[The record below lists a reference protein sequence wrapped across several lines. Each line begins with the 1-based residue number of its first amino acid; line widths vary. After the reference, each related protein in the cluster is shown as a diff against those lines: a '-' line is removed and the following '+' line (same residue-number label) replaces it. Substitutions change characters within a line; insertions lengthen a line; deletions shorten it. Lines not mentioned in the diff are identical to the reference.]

1 MKKIYDCV
9 VIGAG
14 VAGMTAAIYLKR
26 ANIDFILL
34 EKGVPGGQINKSS
47 NIENY
52 PGFKKVDGPTLA
64 FNIYE
69 QIEKLG
75 VDYKYGDVKEVRD
88 SENYKVVCT
97 DKEEFVTKTVIIA
110 TGRRPRELGL
120 ANEKKLL
127 GSGISYCAYCDGMLY
142 KNKDVIIIGGGN
154 SALEEALYIADI
166 ANKVYIVHRS
176 SEYRADQFLIDKVNK
191 KENIIKYF
199 NKEVIDILEQDDK
212 FSGVKLNDESVIN
225 ADGLFIY
232 IGQIPETNFIDN
244 IKTTEDGY
252 IITDSH
258 LKTSDDKIYACGDV
272 LKKDLYQIA
281 TSIGEGALA
290 ASNIIKILK

>member
-1 MKKIYDCV
+1 MKNYDCV
-9 VIGAG
+9 IIGAG

-26 ANIDFILL
+26 AGLDFVLL

-69 QIEKLG
+69 QIENLG
-75 VDYKYGDVKEVRD
+75 VVYKYGDVKEIKDR
-88 SENYKVVCT
+88 ENNKIVCT
-97 DKEEFVTKTVIIA
+97 DQEEYITKTIIIA
-110 TGRRPRELGL
+110 TGRKPRELGL
-120 ANEKKLL
+120 ENEKKLL

-176 SEYRADQFLIDKVNK
+176 SEYRADEVLIDKVNK

-199 NKEVIDILEQDDK
+199 NKEVVEILENEDK
-212 FSGVKLNDESVIN
+212 FSGVRLNDNSVIN

-232 IGQIPETNFIDN
+232 IGQIPETNFITN
-244 IKTTEDGY
+244 IEKTKDGY
-252 IITDSH
+252 IVTDSH
-258 LKTSDDKIYACGDV
+258 LKTTDDKIYACGDV

-290 ASNIIKILK
+290 ASNVIKILK

>member
-176 SEYRADQFLIDKVNK
+176 SE
-191 KENIIKYF
+191 
-199 NKEVIDILEQDDK
+199 
-212 FSGVKLNDESVIN
+212 
-225 ADGLFIY
+225 
-232 IGQIPETNFIDN
+232 
-244 IKTTEDGY
+244 
-252 IITDSH
+252 
-258 LKTSDDKIYACGDV
+258 
-272 LKKDLYQIA
+272 
-281 TSIGEGALA
+281 
-290 ASNIIKILK
+290 

>member
-166 ANKVYIVHRS
+166 ANKVYVVHRS

>member
-166 ANKVYIVHRS
+166 ANKVYVVHRS

-199 NKEVIDILEQDDK
+199 NKEVIDILEQDDR

>member
-199 NKEVIDILEQDDK
+199 NKEVIDILEQDDI

>member
-176 SEYRADQFLIDKVNK
+176 SEYRADEVLIDKVNK

-199 NKEVIDILEQDDK
+199 NKEVIEILENNDK
-212 FSGVKLNDESVIN
+212 FSGVKLNDESIIN

-232 IGQIPETNFIDN
+232 IGQIPETNFINTID
-244 IKTTEDGY
+244 KTKDGY
-252 IITDSH
+252 IVTNEH
-258 LKTSDDKIYACGDV
+258 LKTTDDKIYASGDV

-290 ASNIIKILK
+290 ASNVIKILK

>member
-1 MKKIYDCV
+1 MKNYDCV
-9 VIGAG
+9 IIGAG

-26 ANIDFILL
+26 AGLDFIVL
-34 EKGVPGGQINKSS
+34 ENGVPGGQINKSS

-69 QIEKLG
+69 QIENLG
-75 VDYKYGDVKEVRD
+75 VVYKYGDVKEIKD
-88 SENYKVVCT
+88 SDNHKVVCT
-97 DKEEFVTKTVIIA
+97 DQEEYITKTIIIA
-110 TGRRPRELGL
+110 TGRKPRELGL
-120 ANEKKLL
+120 DNEKKLL

-176 SEYRADQFLIDKVNK
+176 SEYRADEVLIDKVNK

-199 NKEVIDILEQDDK
+199 NKEVIEILENEDK
-212 FSGVKLNDESVIN
+212 FSGVRLNDNSVIN

-232 IGQIPETNFIDN
+232 IGQIPETNFITN
-244 IKTTEDGY
+244 IEKTKDGY
-252 IITDSH
+252 IVTDSH
-258 LKTSDDKIYACGDV
+258 LKTTVDKIYACGDV
-272 LKKDLYQIA
+272 LIIDLYQIA
-281 TSIGEGALA
+281 SSSGEGALA
-290 ASNIIKILK
+290 ASNVIKILK

>member
-212 FSGVKLNDESVIN
+212 FSGVKLNDETVIN

>member
-1 MKKIYDCV
+1 MNKIYDCV
-9 VIGAG
+9 IIGSG

-52 PGFKKVDGPTLA
+52 PGYKKVDGPTLA

-69 QIEKLG
+69 QIESLD
-75 VDYKYGDVKEVRD
+75 VNYKYGDVKEIKD
-88 SENYKVVCT
+88 DGSYKIVNT
-97 DKEEFVTKTVIIA
+97 DQDEIKTKTIIIA
-110 TGRRPRELGL
+110 TGRKPRELGL
-120 ANEKKLL
+120 KNEKKLL

-166 ANKVYIVHRS
+166 ANKVYIIHRK
-176 SEYRADQFLIDKVNK
+176 EHYRADKFLIDKVNI
-191 KENIIKYF
+191 KENIIKIY
-199 NKEVIDILEQDDK
+199 NREVKEIMEESEK
-212 FSGVKLNDESVIN
+212 FSGVKLNDNSIIK

-232 IGQIPETNFIDN
+232 IGQIPETSFINSID
-244 IKTTEDGY
+244 KTEDGY
-252 IITDSH
+252 IITDIH
-258 LKTSDDKIYACGDV
+258 LKTSDNQIYACGDV

-281 TSIGEGALA
+281 TAIGEGALA
-290 ASNIIKILK
+290 ATNVIKVLK

>member
-75 VDYKYGDVKEVRD
+75 VDYKYGDVKEI
-88 SENYKVVCT
+88 K
-97 DKEEFVTKTVIIA
+97 F
-110 TGRRPRELGL
+110 
-120 ANEKKLL
+120 
-127 GSGISYCAYCDGMLY
+127 YC
-142 KNKDVIIIGGGN
+142 
-154 SALEEALYIADI
+154 
-166 ANKVYIVHRS
+166 
-176 SEYRADQFLIDKVNK
+176 
-191 KENIIKYF
+191 
-199 NKEVIDILEQDDK
+199 
-212 FSGVKLNDESVIN
+212 
-225 ADGLFIY
+225 
-232 IGQIPETNFIDN
+232 
-244 IKTTEDGY
+244 
-252 IITDSH
+252 
-258 LKTSDDKIYACGDV
+258 
-272 LKKDLYQIA
+272 
-281 TSIGEGALA
+281 
-290 ASNIIKILK
+290 

>member
-1 MKKIYDCV
+1 MKIYDCV
-9 VIGAG
+9 IIGAG

-26 ANIDFILL
+26 AGLDFVLL

-69 QIEKLG
+69 QIENLG
-75 VDYKYGDVKEVRD
+75 VVYKYGDVKEIKD
-88 SENYKVVCT
+88 SENNKIVCT
-97 DKEEFVTKTVIIA
+97 DQEEYITKTIIIA
-110 TGRRPRELGL
+110 TGRKPRELGL
-120 ANEKKLL
+120 ENEKKLL

-176 SEYRADQFLIDKVNK
+176 SEYRADEVLIDKVNK

-199 NKEVIDILEQDDK
+199 NKEVIEILENEDK
-212 FSGVKLNDESVIN
+212 FSGVRLNDNSVIN

-232 IGQIPETNFIDN
+232 IGQIPETNFITN
-244 IKTTEDGY
+244 IEKTKDGY
-252 IITDSH
+252 IVTDSH
-258 LKTSDDKIYACGDV
+258 LKTTDDKIYACGDV

-290 ASNIIKILK
+290 ASNVIKILK